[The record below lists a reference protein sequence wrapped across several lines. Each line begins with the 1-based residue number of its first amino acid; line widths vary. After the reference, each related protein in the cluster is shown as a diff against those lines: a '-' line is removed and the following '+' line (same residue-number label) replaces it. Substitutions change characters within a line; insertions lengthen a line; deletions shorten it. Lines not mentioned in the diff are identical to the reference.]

1 MTRAGF
7 VPDRNGA
14 AAFEMALLLPLLMVL
29 LFGGFEAG
37 HFVWTQHKLTEAVRN
52 GARFAARLPVENF
65 CAGSGGETSPV
76 TIADIKR
83 VTRTGQLGGGAPAAV
98 PGWTD
103 SQVSVEVDCGA
114 FVATGIYSDLGS
126 AGPIVTV
133 RAQDVPYPSLLG
145 TLGVIDPELTMTARS
160 STAVTGL

>member
-1 MTRAGF
+1 MTGTALIS
-7 VPDRNGA
+7 DRSGT

-37 HFVWTQHKLTEAVRN
+37 HFAWTQHKLTEGVRN

-65 CAGSGGETSPV
+65 CVGSGSDTSPV

-83 VTRTGQLGGGAPAAV
+83 VTRTGRLGGGARAVV

-103 SQVSVEVDCGA
+103 AEVLVTVDCGA
-114 FVATGIYSDLGS
+114 FVDTGIYSDLGS

-133 RAQDVPYPSLLG
+133 RAEDVHYPSLLG
-145 TLGVIDPELTMTARS
+145 TLGVIDPNLTMAAKS
-160 STAVTGL
+160 SAAVTGL